1 MKKIIKKALPK
12 IIGTSLNTISHV
24 APKYASTKAL
34 NLFATPRKGRLN
46 QKHKNFLDKA
56 EQSTLKYQDY
66 TIQTYQWKGEKQ
78 TVLLAHGWESNTY
91 RWKSLINK
99 LHQDGHN
106 IIALDAPAH
115 GQSSG
120 TQFNAILYSE
130 FINVVA
136 SHYQPTVIVGHSVGG
151 MATVFFQYKYQ
162 LKSIEKLVLLGA
174 PSEFTKIFKN
184 YVNMLSYNRKIENGL
199 NRLVVDK
206 YDNEPAFFSSAN
218 FSKDIEAE
226 GLIIHDKSDKIIDY
240 DEAEL
245 IAKHYK
251 NSTLKTTEGLGHSL
265 KHDSIDD
272 EILNFINS

>member
-34 NLFATPRKGRLN
+34 NLFATPRKGRLTD
-46 QKHKNFLDKA
+46 KHKSFLDNA

-91 RWKSLINK
+91 RWKSLINT
-99 LHQDGHN
+99 LHQDGHH

-130 FINVVA
+130 FINIVA
-136 SHYQPTVIVGHSVGG
+136 AHYQPTVIVGHSVGG
-151 MATVFFQYKYQ
+151 MASVFFQYKYQ
-162 LKSIEKLVLLGA
+162 LKSIKKLVLLGA

-199 NRLVVDK
+199 NRLILDK

-218 FSKDIEAE
+218 FSKDIEAK

-240 DEAEL
+240 EDAEL

-272 EILNFINS
+272 DILNFINN

>member
-1 MKKIIKKALPK
+1 MKKIIQKALPK
-12 IIGTSLNTISHV
+12 IIGTSLNTISHI

-34 NLFATPRKGRLN
+34 DIFATPRKGRLN
-46 QKHKNFLDKA
+46 HWQKSFLENA
-56 EQSTLKYQDY
+56 EQLTLNYEDY
-66 TIQTYQWKGEKQ
+66 NIHTYNWKGNKQ

-91 RWKSLINK
+91 RWKSLIIK
-99 LHQDGHN
+99 LKEEGYN
-106 IIALDAPAH
+106 IVALDAPAH

-120 TQFNAILYSE
+120 NKFNAILYSE
-130 FINVVA
+130 FINIVA
-136 SHYQPTVIVGHSVGG
+136 NHYKPNIVIGHSVGG

-162 LKSIEKLVLLGA
+162 LNSIEKLVLLGA

-184 YVNMLSYNRKIENGL
+184 YVNLLNYNRKIEKGL
-199 NRLVVDK
+199 NQLVVDK

-218 FSKDIEAE
+218 FSKTIEAE

-240 DEAEL
+240 NEAEL

-265 KHDSIDD
+265 KDESIDD
-272 EILNFINS
+272 LIVNFINN

>member
-12 IIGTSLNTISHV
+12 IVGTSLNTISYI

-34 NLFATPRKGRLN
+34 DLFATPRKGRLTEK
-46 QKHKNFLDKA
+46 QKRFFDHAD
-56 EQSTLKYQDY
+56 QRILKYEDY
-66 TIQTYQWKGEKQ
+66 NIQTYHWPGKKA
-78 TVLLAHGWESNTY
+78 TILLAHGWESNTY
-91 RWKSLINK
+91 RWKSLVKK
-99 LHQDGHN
+99 LLKNDYN
-106 IIALDAPAH
+106 IVALDAPAH

-120 TQFNAILYSE
+120 TKFNAILYSE

-136 SHYQPTVIVGHSVGG
+136 NHYQPEVIIGHSVGG
-151 MATVFFQYKYQ
+151 MATVFFQYKHQ
-162 LKSIEKLVLLGA
+162 LNSVKKLVLLGA

-184 YVNMLSYNRKIENGL
+184 YVNMLSYNSKIEKGL
-199 NRLVVDK
+199 NQLVLDK
-206 YDNEPAFFSSAN
+206 YDNEPAYFSSAN
-218 FSKDIEAE
+218 FSKDIEAK

-272 EILNFINS
+272 AIINFINN